1 MQGKHSE
8 ASYQGGNMAWN
19 RAPAHGLP
27 RHGASGQDRRSI
39 SFVPR
44 FRILFT
50 PHARPDPSRSPRLL
64 VPVLGIAQI
73 LAWGSSYYLLAV
85 LARPIAADTGWS
97 FSWIVAGLSLGL
109 LAAGFAAP
117 RIGHII
123 KAQGGR
129 PVLIAGSVLF
139 ALGLLVMSLAPNIVI
154 FLLSWVIMGLGM
166 AAGLYDPAF
175 STLGR
180 LYGHG
185 ARNLITALT
194 LFGGFASTLGWPL
207 AAFFVESFGWR
218 GACLCFM
225 GVHLCITLP
234 LYLFAVPKETADRA
248 VEPEPASGNSSP
260 TPAPP
265 RRLFILLAITTL
277 LAAFL
282 STVISV
288 HLLTLLQADGISL
301 AAAVTFGALV
311 GPSQVGARFIESLI
325 GKYHH
330 PIWTK
335 LASVLCVAVGL
346 GLLWLG
352 LPFIAVTLVFYGA
365 GIGLESIARATLPLS
380 LFGPA
385 DYAPIMGKLARPS
398 LFAQAAAPSIGA
410 FLIEHGSPETAL
422 GAVVIGALLNVGL
435 AVALLPMTRGLRP
448 DAPS

>member
-1 MQGKHSE
+1 LPI
-8 ASYQGGNMAWN
+8 AD
-19 RAPAHGLP
+19 RADP
-27 RHGASGQDRRSI
+27 R
-39 SFVPR
+39 
-44 FRILFT
+44 
-50 PHARPDPSRSPRLL
+50 RSPRLL

-73 LAWGSSYYLLAV
+73 LAWGSSFYLLAV
-85 LARPIAADTGWS
+85 LARPIAEDTGWS

-109 LAAGFAAP
+109 LAAGFVAP
-117 RIGHII
+117 RIGHVI
-123 KAQGGR
+123 KARGGR
-129 PVLIAGSVLF
+129 PVLIAGSLLF
-139 ALGLLVMSLAPNIVI
+139 AVGLLVMSLAPNIGI
-154 FLLSWVIMGLGM
+154 FLLSWVIMGFGM
-166 AAGLYDPAF
+166 AAGLYDSAF

-225 GVHLCITLP
+225 AIHLGITLP
-234 LYLFAVPKETADRA
+234 LHLFAVPKEISGPPPEPELNVTADRPA
-248 VEPEPASGNSSP
+248 VK
-260 TPAPP
+260 APP
-265 RRLFILLAITTL
+265 RRLFALLAVTTL
-277 LAAFL
+277 LSAFL

-288 HLLTLLQADGISL
+288 HLLTILQADGISL
-301 AAAVTFGALV
+301 AVAVTFGALV
-311 GPSQVGARFIESLI
+311 GPSQVGARFIESLV
-325 GKYHH
+325 GKYHD

-335 LASVLCVAVGL
+335 LASVLCVALGL

-352 LPFIAVTLVFYGA
+352 LPLIAVTLVLYGA

-385 DYAPIMGKLARPS
+385 DYAPIMGRLARPS

-422 GAVVIGALLNVGL
+422 GAVVIGALLNVAL
-435 AVALLPMTRGLRP
+435 AVGLMAIT
-448 DAPS
+448 APLRKAAR

>member
-1 MQGKHSE
+1 
-8 ASYQGGNMAWN
+8 
-19 RAPAHGLP
+19 
-27 RHGASGQDRRSI
+27 
-39 SFVPR
+39 
-44 FRILFT
+44 LFP
-50 PHARPDPSRSPRLL
+50 PHARPDPRRSPRLL

-129 PVLIAGSVLF
+129 PVLIAGSLLF
-139 ALGLLVMSLAPNIVI
+139 AIGLLIMSLAPNIVI

-207 AAFFVESFGWR
+207 AAFFVACFGWR

-225 GVHLCITLP
+225 AIHLCVTLP
-234 LYLFAVPKETADRA
+234 LYLFAVPKEVSAPLSAPDITPDR
-248 VEPEPASGNSSP
+248 PDMK
-260 TPAPP
+260 APS
-265 RRLFILLAITTL
+265 RRLFALLALTTL

-282 STVISV
+282 STVMSV
-288 HLLTLLQADGISL
+288 HLLTILQADGISL
-301 AAAVTFGALV
+301 STAVTFGALV
-311 GPSQVGARFIESLI
+311 GPSQVGARFIESVV
-325 GKYHH
+325 GKCHH

-335 LASVLCVAVGL
+335 LASVLCVALGL
-346 GLLWLG
+346 GLLWLDVP
-352 LPFIAVTLVFYGA
+352 LIALTLVFYGA

-385 DYAPIMGKLARPS
+385 DYAPIMGRLARPS

-410 FLIEHGSPETAL
+410 FLIEHWSPETAL
-422 GAVVIGALLNVGL
+422 GAVVIGALLNVAL
-435 AVALLPMTRGLRP
+435 AVGLMMLTSPHRK
-448 DAPS
+448 ATTSRR

>member
-1 MQGKHSE
+1 
-8 ASYQGGNMAWN
+8 
-19 RAPAHGLP
+19 
-27 RHGASGQDRRSI
+27 
-39 SFVPR
+39 
-44 FRILFT
+44 
-50 PHARPDPSRSPRLL
+50 
-64 VPVLGIAQI
+64 LGVAQI
-73 LAWGSSYYLLAV
+73 LAWGSSFYLLAV
-85 LARPIAADTGWS
+85 LARPIAEDTGWS

-109 LAAGFAAP
+109 LAAGFVAP
-117 RIGHII
+117 RIGRII
-123 KAQGGR
+123 KIRGGR
-129 PVLIAGSVLF
+129 PVLIAGSLLF
-139 ALGLLVMSLAPNIVI
+139 AGSFLIMSLAPNIII
-154 FLLSWVIMGLGM
+154 FLISWVGMGLGM

-185 ARNLITALT
+185 ARHLITTLT

-225 GVHLCITLP
+225 AIHLCVTLP
-234 LYLFAVPKETADRA
+234 LYLFAVPKESSEPPHESELAVTADR
-248 VEPEPASGNSSP
+248 PEAK
-260 TPAPP
+260 APP
-265 RRLFILLAITTL
+265 RRLFVLLAVTTL
-277 LAAFL
+277 LSAFL
-282 STVISV
+282 STVMSV
-288 HLLTLLQADGISL
+288 HLLTILQAGGISL
-301 AAAVTFGALV
+301 AAAVSFGALV

-335 LASVLCVAVGL
+335 LASVLCVALGL

-352 LPFIAVTLVFYGA
+352 LPLIAVALIFYGA

-380 LFGPA
+380 LFGPT

-398 LFAQAAAPSIGA
+398 FFAQATAPSIGA

-435 AVALLPMTRGLRP
+435 ALGLLFFARQHWKQESGQHQ
-448 DAPS
+448 

>member
-1 MQGKHSE
+1 LS
-8 ASYQGGNMAWN
+8 A
-19 RAPAHGLP
+19 AHDG
-27 RHGASGQDRRSI
+27 
-39 SFVPR
+39 
-44 FRILFT
+44 
-50 PHARPDPSRSPRLL
+50 PDPRRSPRLL
-64 VPVLGIAQI
+64 LPVLGIAQI
-73 LAWGSSYYLLAV
+73 LAWGSSFYLLAV
-85 LARPIAADTGWS
+85 LARPIATDTAWS

-109 LAAGFAAP
+109 LAAGVVAP

-129 PVLIAGSVLF
+129 PVLIAGSLLF
-139 ALGLLVMSLAPNIVI
+139 AAGLLIMGLAPNIVV
-154 FLLSWVIMGLGM
+154 FLISWVIMGLGM

-225 GVHLCITLP
+225 AIHLGITLP
-234 LYLFAVPKETADRA
+234 LYLFAVPKETADLPA
-248 VEPEPASGNSSP
+248 DTEPVRGNEAPAHV
-260 TPAPP
+260 PP
-265 RRLFILLAITTL
+265 RRLFILLALTTL
-277 LAAFL
+277 LSAFL

-288 HLLTLLQADGISL
+288 HLLTMLQADGISL
-301 AAAVTFGALV
+301 TAAVTFGALV

-335 LASVLCVAVGL
+335 LASVLCVALGL

-352 LPFIAVTLVFYGA
+352 FPLIAVTLVFYGA

-398 LFAQAAAPSIGA
+398 NFAQAAAPSIGA
-410 FLIEHGSPETAL
+410 FLIEHASPETAL
-422 GAVVIGALLNVGL
+422 GAVVIGALLNVALAAGL
-435 AVALLPMTRGLRP
+435 IALTSPLRKAATP
-448 DAPS
+448 RK

>member
-1 MQGKHSE
+1 MSAAH
-8 ASYQGGNMAWN
+8 
-19 RAPAHGLP
+19 PAGHDP
-27 RHGASGQDRRSI
+27 R
-39 SFVPR
+39 
-44 FRILFT
+44 
-50 PHARPDPSRSPRLL
+50 RSPRLL

-109 LAAGFAAP
+109 LAAGLVAP
-117 RIGHII
+117 RIGQVI

-129 PVLIAGSVLF
+129 PVLIAGSLLF
-139 ALGLLVMSLAPNIVI
+139 ATGLLIMSLAPNIGV
-154 FLLSWVIMGLGM
+154 FLASWVIMGFGM
-166 AAGLYDPAF
+166 AAGLYDSAF

-218 GACLCFM
+218 GACLCFA
-225 GVHLCITLP
+225 GIHLCITLP
-234 LYLFAVPKETADRA
+234 LHLFAVPKEITARA
-248 VEPEPASGNSSP
+248 VETEPAGSNEAP
-260 TPAPP
+260 TQAPP
-265 RRLFILLAITTL
+265 RSLFILMALTTL
-277 LAAFL
+277 LSAFL

-288 HLLTLLQADGISL
+288 HLLTMLQADGISL
-301 AAAVTFGALV
+301 AAAVAFGALV

-335 LASVLCVAVGL
+335 LASVICVGLGL
-346 GLLWLG
+346 GLLWAG
-352 LPFIAVTLVFYGA
+352 LPLVAVTLVLYGA

-380 LFGPA
+380 FFGPA
-385 DYAPIMGKLARPS
+385 DYAPIMGRLARPS

-422 GAVVIGALLNVGL
+422 GAVVIGAVLNVAL
-435 AVALLPMTRGLRP
+435 AVGLWMMTQRGCASVTP
-448 DAPS
+448 N